1 MSVKGKN
8 ILLGIS
14 GGIGAFKACELLRL
28 FVKAEAKVRVVMTE
42 AAQQFVTPLTF
53 QSLGAE
59 MVSTDVFEAKLYSLE
74 HVAWSDWANMLV
86 IAPCTAN
93 VIGKMANGIADEV
106 LSTQAIAYSG
116 PILIA
121 PAMNVKMYN
130 NKAVQKNIAYLKSIG
145 VHFIGPETGALASL
159 ITASG
164 RMSEPETIF
173 ARARQILLGRND
185 LKGQKVV
192 VSAGPTREPLDP
204 VRYIS
209 NHSSGKMGYALADT
223 ASAFGAEV
231 TLITGPVTIAPPP
244 GVNVVRVESALQMQ
258 DEIDRHCVG
267 ADYLF
272 MAAAVADFRPAS
284 YQKQKIKRTGESLN
298 LVLQANP
305 DILKSLQKNRPRKV
319 IGFAL
324 EMENLEAR
332 AHDKL
337 RDKRLDMIVANNPG
351 EEGVG
356 FGSDY
361 NRVTIISRGG
371 KTIRLERLPKHEL
384 AVRIIEEA
392 INLTQSQ
399 QAHQE
404 QRGPQ
409 SRQGHQGR
417 PSPQRRPYA
426 SKERTGDVRTRKR

>member
-14 GGIGAFKACELLRL
+14 GGIGSFKACELLRL
-28 FVKAEAKVRVVMTE
+28 FVKAEAHVRVVMTE
-42 AAQQFVTPLTF
+42 AAQHFITPLTF

-59 MVSTDVFEAKLYSLE
+59 EVSLDVFDPKPYSLE
-74 HVAWSDWANMLV
+74 HVAWSDWANILV

-93 VIGKMANGIADEV
+93 VIGKLANGIADEV
-106 LSTQAIAYSG
+106 LSTQAIAYAG

-130 NKAVQKNIAYLKSIG
+130 NKAVQRNITYLKSTG

-164 RMSEPETIF
+164 RMSEPGTIF

-185 LKGQKVV
+185 LKGQHVV

-209 NHSSGKMGYALADT
+209 NYSSGKMGYALADA

-231 TLITGPVTIAPPP
+231 TLVSGPVELAPPP
-244 GVNVVRVESALQMQ
+244 GVNVVRVETALQMQ
-258 DEIDRHCVG
+258 DEIDKACAG

-284 YQKQKIKRTGESLN
+284 YQKQKIKRSGESLN
-298 LVLQANP
+298 LTLQANP

-324 EMENLEAR
+324 EVENLEAR

-337 RDKRLDMIVANNPG
+337 RDKRLDMIVANNPS
-351 EEGVG
+351 EEGIG
-356 FGSDY
+356 FGSDF
-361 NRVTIISRGG
+361 NRITIIPRGG
-371 KTIRLERLPKHEL
+371 KTVRTERLPKYEL
-384 AVRIIEEA
+384 AIKIIEEA
-392 INLTQSQ
+392 INLSHAQPVPQ
-399 QAHQE
+399 IQPGAPGRHVPQI
-404 QRGPQ
+404 QRG
-409 SRQGHQGR
+409 RARGGR
-417 PSPQRRPYA
+417 TYKRRP
-426 SKERTGDVRTRKR
+426 